1 MARRPAPVKPTARTA
16 GVRGQKTAAFG
27 SAANARP
34 HDIHSFQNGK
44 APALLTSRDEKL
56 ALFSGTSALAGHEYD
71 AAMVAQQQQQE
82 MQAVAVAV
90 QHVTVIG
97 HRSVHA

>member
-1 MARRPAPVKPTARTA
+1 MTKTFAPQAVSF
-16 GVRGQKTAAFG
+16 VAA
-27 SAANARP
+27 
-34 HDIHSFQNGK
+34 
-44 APALLTSRDEKL
+44 ALFTL

-82 MQAVAVAV
+82 VQVVAAAV